1 MFVGD
6 PKLVRLAPLRIAG
19 PAMLGNFNKAQ
30 GNKLP
35 DCRRDRMPVG
45 AVALKIVVGYRQPTV
60 VHPAMACQFDFKPI
74 QYSPRCVFSSLQRP

>member
-1 MFVGD
+1 
-6 PKLVRLAPLRIAG
+6 
-19 PAMLGNFNKAQ
+19 
-30 GNKLP
+30 
-35 DCRRDRMPVG
+35 MPVG